1 MHTTTMKRM
10 LVITGIALGLVLS
23 GCSNTHTDNTTPT
36 HKPVTKQ
43 EVAPKPK
50 PNTNPVPVAPALTVK
65 PSSNS
70 VYFGYNQSDLE
81 AAASSTVLNG
91 YVAWLSDHSGVSVTV
106 EGNCDERGSREYNL
120 ALGQARADRVK
131 DYLVAHGVAASRV
144 DTVSFGEERAACTD
158 SGETC
163 WAQNRRADI
172 VTR

>member
-23 GCSNTHTDNTTPT
+23 GCSNTHTEKSPTT
-36 HKPVTKQ
+36 HKPVAKQ
-43 EVAPKPK
+43 EVTPK
-50 PNTNPVPVAPALTVK
+50 PNTTPVPAAPALAAK

-91 YVAWLSDHSGVSVTV
+91 YVAWLSDHSGISVTV

-144 DTVSFGEERAACTD
+144 DTVSFGEEHPACTD